1 MVRVTLPPAVES
13 KGKVSTIPEAAVPS
27 YRIGGREIGSGNR
40 IRWVGTSTFKGITSS
55 DPQSSPADPDLLAVI
70 TSWATLPATI
80 KISIIAMLGATTLSD
95 ECI

>member
-13 KGKVSTIPEAAVPS
+13 KGKVSTIPEAVPS

-55 DPQSSPADPDLLAVI
+55 DALSSPADPDLIAVI
-70 TSWATLPATI
+70 TSWATLPAAI
-80 KISIIAMLGATTLSD
+80 KVGIMAMVGATTP
-95 ECI
+95 